1 MSKETKA
8 LTINP
13 QLAAFQEELLKNY
26 DKANLSAKKGQTLF
40 VGSSLMEIFPI
51 EKWEEAGEVTFSH
64 YIYNRAVR
72 ATTTSFLLE
81 HIESQTFN
89 LEPSKIFINIGTN
102 DIGFEIPEDE
112 FLNNYDQILSQIE
125 SKLPQTQVYVMRYYP
140 INTVDFGQDSD
151 EKTLFETRSNEKF
164 QKASDKIKKLADN
177 HHFHFID
184 VNDGLSDENGNLKKE
199 LTFDGA
205 HLNPAGY
212 QLVLENLKVYL
223 EE

>member
-81 HIESQTFN
+81 HIESQIFN

-102 DIGFEIPEDE
+102 DIGFEIPEEE

-164 QKASDKIKKLADN
+164 QKLQIK
-177 HHFHFID
+177 
-184 VNDGLSDENGNLKKE
+184 
-199 LTFDGA
+199 
-205 HLNPAGY
+205 
-212 QLVLENLKVYL
+212 
-223 EE
+223 

>member
-13 QLAAFQEELLKNY
+13 QLAAFQEELLKSY
-26 DKANLSAKKGQTLF
+26 EKANLSAKKGQTLF

-72 ATTTSFLLE
+72 ATTASFLLE
-81 HIESQTFN
+81 HIESQIFN

-102 DIGFEIPEDE
+102 DIGFEIPEEE

-151 EKTLFETRSNEKF
+151 EKTLFETRSNKKF

>member
-1 MSKETKA
+1 M
-8 LTINP
+8 
-13 QLAAFQEELLKNY
+13 
-26 DKANLSAKKGQTLF
+26 
-40 VGSSLMEIFPI
+40 
-51 EKWEEAGEVTFSH
+51 
-64 YIYNRAVR
+64 
-72 ATTTSFLLE
+72 
-81 HIESQTFN
+81 
-89 LEPSKIFINIGTN
+89 EPSKIFINIGTN
-102 DIGFEIPEDE
+102 DIGFEIPEEE

-164 QKASDKIKKLADN
+164 QKASDKIKKLTDN

>member
-1 MSKETKA
+1 MSEETKA
-8 LTINP
+8 LTLNP
-13 QLAAFQEELLKNY
+13 QLEAFQEKLLAQY
-26 DKANLSAKKGQTLF
+26 DKENLSAKKGQTLF

-51 EKWEEAGEVTFSH
+51 EKWEEEGKVKFSK
-64 YIYNRAVR
+64 YIYNRAVSD
-72 ATTTSFLLE
+72 TTTAFLLK
-81 HIESQTFN
+81 HLESQIIN

-102 DIGFEIPEDE
+102 DIGFEVPEAE
-112 FLNNYDQILSQIE
+112 FMSNYNEILTQIGE
-125 SKLPQTQVYVMRYYP
+125 KLPQAQVYVMRYYP
-140 INTVDFGQDSD
+140 INTLDFGQDSD

-164 QKASDKIKKLADN
+164 QKASDKIEKLAQK

-184 VNDGLSDENGNLKKE
+184 VNDGLSDKDGNLKKE

-212 QLVLENLKVYL
+212 SIVLENLKVYL

>member
-13 QLAAFQEELLKNY
+13 QLAAFQEELLKSY

-51 EKWEEAGEVTFSH
+51 EKWEGAGDVTFSH

-81 HIESQTFN
+81 HIGSQIFN

-102 DIGFEIPEDE
+102 DIGFEIPEEE

-151 EKTLFETRSNEKF
+151 EKTLFETRSNKKF

-205 HLNPAGY
+205 HLNPADY

>member
-13 QLAAFQEELLKNY
+13 QLAAFQEELLKSY

-64 YIYNRAVR
+64 YIYNRAVI

-81 HIESQTFN
+81 HIESQIFN

-102 DIGFEIPEDE
+102 DIGFEIPEEE

-151 EKTLFETRSNEKF
+151 EKTLFETRSNKKF

>member
-72 ATTTSFLLE
+72 ATTTCLLYT
-81 HIESQTFN
+81 SQSPRDRS
-89 LEPSKIFINIGTN
+89 LSPMPS
-102 DIGFEIPEDE
+102 
-112 FLNNYDQILSQIE
+112 S
-125 SKLPQTQVYVMRYYP
+125 
-140 INTVDFGQDSD
+140 
-151 EKTLFETRSNEKF
+151 
-164 QKASDKIKKLADN
+164 A
-177 HHFHFID
+177 
-184 VNDGLSDENGNLKKE
+184 
-199 LTFDGA
+199 
-205 HLNPAGY
+205 
-212 QLVLENLKVYL
+212 
-223 EE
+223 

>member
-13 QLAAFQEELLKNY
+13 QLAAFQEELLKSY

-72 ATTTSFLLE
+72 ATTISFLLE
-81 HIESQTFN
+81 HIESQIFN

-102 DIGFEIPEDE
+102 DIGFEIPEEE

-151 EKTLFETRSNEKF
+151 EKTLFETRSNKKF

-205 HLNPAGY
+205 HLNPADY

-223 EE
+223 EK

>member
-72 ATTTSFLLE
+72 ATTISFLLE
-81 HIESQTFN
+81 HIESQIFN

-102 DIGFEIPEDE
+102 DIGFEIPEEE

-151 EKTLFETRSNEKF
+151 EKTLFETRSNKKF

-205 HLNPAGY
+205 HLNPADY

-223 EE
+223 EK

>member
-72 ATTTSFLLE
+72 ATTASFLLE
-81 HIESQTFN
+81 HIESQIFN

-102 DIGFEIPEDE
+102 DIGFEIPEEE

-151 EKTLFETRSNEKF
+151 EKTLFETRSNKKF

>member
-13 QLAAFQEELLKNY
+13 QFAAFQEELLKNY

-81 HIESQTFN
+81 HIESQIFN

-102 DIGFEIPEDE
+102 DIGFEIPEEE

>member
-13 QLAAFQEELLKNY
+13 QLAAFQEELLKSY

-72 ATTTSFLLE
+72 ATPTSFLLE
-81 HIESQTFN
+81 HIESQIFN

-102 DIGFEIPEDE
+102 DIGFEIPEEE

>member
-72 ATTTSFLLE
+72 ATTISFLLE
-81 HIESQTFN
+81 HIESQIFN

-102 DIGFEIPEDE
+102 DIGFEIPEEE

>member
-13 QLAAFQEELLKNY
+13 QLAAFQEELLKSY

-72 ATTTSFLLE
+72 ATTISFLLE
-81 HIESQTFN
+81 HIESQIFN

-102 DIGFEIPEDE
+102 DIGFEIPEEE

-140 INTVDFGQDSD
+140 VNTVDFGQDSD
-151 EKTLFETRSNEKF
+151 EKTLFETRSNKKF

-184 VNDGLSDENGNLKKE
+184 VNDGLSDENGNLKKK

-205 HLNPAGY
+205 HLNPADY

>member
-13 QLAAFQEELLKNY
+13 QLAAFQEELLKSY

-72 ATTTSFLLE
+72 ATTISFLLE
-81 HIESQTFN
+81 HIESQIFN

-102 DIGFEIPEDE
+102 DIGFEIPEEE

-151 EKTLFETRSNEKF
+151 EKTLFETRSNKKF

>member
-13 QLAAFQEELLKNY
+13 QLAAFQEELLKSY

-72 ATTTSFLLE
+72 ATTISFLLE
-81 HIESQTFN
+81 HIESQIFN

-102 DIGFEIPEDE
+102 DIGFEIPEEE

-125 SKLPQTQVYVMRYYP
+125 SKLTQTQVYVMRYYP

-151 EKTLFETRSNEKF
+151 EKTLFETRSNKKF

-205 HLNPAGY
+205 HLNPADY

>member
-13 QLAAFQEELLKNY
+13 QLAAFQEELLKSY

-72 ATTTSFLLE
+72 ATTPSFLLE
-81 HIESQTFN
+81 HMESQIFN

>member
-102 DIGFEIPEDE
+102 DIGFEIPEEE

-151 EKTLFETRSNEKF
+151 EKTLFETRSNKKF

>member
-13 QLAAFQEELLKNY
+13 QLAAFQEELLKSY

-72 ATTTSFLLE
+72 ATTISFLLE
-81 HIESQTFN
+81 HIESQIFN

-102 DIGFEIPEDE
+102 DIGFEIPEEE

-151 EKTLFETRSNEKF
+151 EKTLFETRSNKKF

-205 HLNPAGY
+205 HLNPPDY

>member
-72 ATTTSFLLE
+72 ATMTSFLLE
-81 HIESQTFN
+81 HIESQIFN

-102 DIGFEIPEDE
+102 DIGFEIPEEE

>member
-81 HIESQTFN
+81 HIESQIFN

-102 DIGFEIPEDE
+102 DIGFEIPEEE
-112 FLNNYDQILSQIE
+112 FLNNYE
-125 SKLPQTQVYVMRYYP
+125 
-140 INTVDFGQDSD
+140 G
-151 EKTLFETRSNEKF
+151 EKM
-164 QKASDKIKKLADN
+164 
-177 HHFHFID
+177 
-184 VNDGLSDENGNLKKE
+184 ENNSGITSL
-199 LTFDGA
+199 
-205 HLNPAGY
+205 AGY
-212 QLVLENLKVYL
+212 AYQIKVFVYYSFL
-223 EE
+223 LNDNFEVSYDGRIMEF

>member
-8 LTINP
+8 FTINP
-13 QLAAFQEELLKNY
+13 QLAAFQEELLKSY

-81 HIESQTFN
+81 HIESQIFN

-102 DIGFEIPEDE
+102 DIGFEIPEEE

-151 EKTLFETRSNEKF
+151 EKTLFETRINKKF
-164 QKASDKIKKLADN
+164 QKASEIKKKLADN
-177 HHFHFID
+177 HHFLFID

>member
-13 QLAAFQEELLKNY
+13 QLAAFQEELLKSY

-72 ATTTSFLLE
+72 ATTISFLLE
-81 HIESQTFN
+81 HIESQIFN

-102 DIGFEIPEDE
+102 DIGFEIPEEE

-151 EKTLFETRSNEKF
+151 EKTLFETRSNKKF

-205 HLNPAGY
+205 HLNPASY

>member
-1 MSKETKA
+1 
-8 LTINP
+8 
-13 QLAAFQEELLKNY
+13 
-26 DKANLSAKKGQTLF
+26 
-40 VGSSLMEIFPI
+40 MEIFPI

-81 HIESQTFN
+81 HIESQIFN

-102 DIGFEIPEDE
+102 DIGFEIPEEE

-223 EE
+223 KE

>member
-13 QLAAFQEELLKNY
+13 QLAAFQEELLKSY

-64 YIYNRAVR
+64 YIYNQAVR
-72 ATTTSFLLE
+72 ATTISFLLE
-81 HIESQTFN
+81 HIESQIFN

-102 DIGFEIPEDE
+102 DIGFEIPEEE

-151 EKTLFETRSNEKF
+151 EKTLFETRSNKKF

-205 HLNPAGY
+205 HLNPADY

>member
-40 VGSSLMEIFPI
+40 VGSSLMEKFPI

-81 HIESQTFN
+81 HIESQIFN

-102 DIGFEIPEDE
+102 DIGFEIPEEE

>member
-13 QLAAFQEELLKNY
+13 QLAAFQEELLKSY

-72 ATTTSFLLE
+72 ATTISFLLE
-81 HIESQTFN
+81 HIESQIFN

-102 DIGFEIPEDE
+102 DIGFEIPEEE

-151 EKTLFETRSNEKF
+151 EKTLFETRSNKKF

-205 HLNPAGY
+205 HLNPADY

>member
-13 QLAAFQEELLKNY
+13 QLAAFQEELLKSY

-51 EKWEEAGEVTFSH
+51 EKWEEAGEVTFAH

-72 ATTTSFLLE
+72 ATTISFLLE
-81 HIESQTFN
+81 HIESQIFN

-102 DIGFEIPEDE
+102 DIGFEIPEEE

-151 EKTLFETRSNEKF
+151 EKTLFETRSNKKF

-205 HLNPAGY
+205 HLNPADY

>member
-13 QLAAFQEELLKNY
+13 QLAAFQEELLKSY

-72 ATTTSFLLE
+72 TTTTSFLLE
-81 HIESQTFN
+81 HIESQIFN

-102 DIGFEIPEDE
+102 DIGFEVPEEE

-199 LTFDGA
+199 LTFDGV
-205 HLNPAGY
+205 HLNPASY

>member
-8 LTINP
+8 FTINP
-13 QLAAFQEELLKNY
+13 QLAAFQEELLKSY
-26 DKANLSAKKGQTLF
+26 DKANLSAKKGQTFF

-81 HIESQTFN
+81 HIESQIFN

-102 DIGFEIPEDE
+102 DIGFEIPEEE

-151 EKTLFETRSNEKF
+151 EKTLFETRSNKKF

>member
-13 QLAAFQEELLKNY
+13 QLAAFQEELLKRY

-72 ATTTSFLLE
+72 ATTISFLLE
-81 HIESQTFN
+81 HIESQIFN

-102 DIGFEIPEDE
+102 DIGFEIPEEE

-151 EKTLFETRSNEKF
+151 EKTLFETRSNKKF

-205 HLNPAGY
+205 HLNPADY